1 MATDVSGYSY
11 FLERRASDKVWIAT
25 VTEFPG
31 LVAESRG
38 RTRALNELQNRV
50 RETVLSLHAAGE
62 RFPAPPNL
70 PQTLLRSFGLE

>member
-11 FLERRASDKVWIAT
+11 FLERRDSDKVWVAT

-31 LVAESRG
+31 LTAESRG
-38 RTRALNELQNRV
+38 RTRALNALQDRV
-50 RETVLSLHAAGE
+50 RETVLRLYEAGE

-70 PQTLLRSFGLE
+70 PPTLLRSFGLE